1 MTGVWESKEQQ
12 DDILFFEALER
23 EMNDKEGR
31 LGRPRCRLGGSRDG
45 KKGIQPK
52 TSGKVHPT

>member
-12 DDILFFEALER
+12 DDILFSDALER
-23 EMNDKEGR
+23 EMNDEEGR
-31 LGRPRCRLGGSRDG
+31 LGRPKCRLGGSRDE

-52 TSGKVHPT
+52 TSGKARPT